1 MPLSAEDLDRPCRSL
16 GTVSEEAAEET
27 EVAAERPLVT
37 TVESGPMI
45 LLAGLESSGCGA

>member
-1 MPLSAEDLDRPCRSL
+1 MPLSAEDLDRPCRFL

-27 EVAAERPLVT
+27 GAAAEKPLVT
-37 TVESGPMI
+37 AVKSGPMI